1 MPYKDLDHNEI
12 ITLWVPK
19 GIKRKLRIVAAEEGY
34 KGVFELLREY
44 IDSGLKKNDN
54 GILAYCSITFDEA
67 LTVENIRILERNN
80 KFIIAMPSVK
90 TNKVDTVTGKPIY
103 KDVFYPI
110 TKEWRDK
117 IEASLLNAYYGQIQ
131 ASEISTGKINESG
144 PSKEFT
150 RK

>member
-1 MPYKDLDHNEI
+1 MQ
-12 ITLWVPK
+12 ITRMLI
-19 GIKRKLRIVAAEEGY
+19 GI
-34 KGVFELLREY
+34 
-44 IDSGLKKNDN
+44 KKNDN